1 MEFELI
7 EREHFEIPAQDAGF
21 HVLGLCGNYD
31 RSPFDAGRSPVMIWV
46 LRKPYAHPFVAGNA
60 P

>member
-21 HVLGLCGNYD
+21 HILGLYGNFD

-46 LRKPYAHPFVAGNA
+46 LMRAALHQAGR
-60 P
+60 